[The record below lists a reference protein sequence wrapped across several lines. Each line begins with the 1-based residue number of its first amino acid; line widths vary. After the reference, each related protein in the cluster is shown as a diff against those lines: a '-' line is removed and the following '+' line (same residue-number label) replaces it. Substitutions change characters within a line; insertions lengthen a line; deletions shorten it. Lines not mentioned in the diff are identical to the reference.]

1 MQSLHLAYDKI
12 NETFPPIAGVANGA
26 LVLRDKLFVNTD
38 FEDLETVFRPKVT
51 GTLNLHELFSEN
63 TLDWFI
69 AFSSIVATS
78 GNTGQ
83 SAYSAANCFMKALI
97 NQRRKHGLVGSTID
111 ISRVHGVGYVERET
125 KASGQLTEKDISKI
139 YRVSMPMS
147 EADLH
152 QLFAEA
158 VLAGKPDSGRDSEL
172 ITGIRTLLS
181 TETTDIFW
189 AANLKFSHF
198 IHEAENSSTENNG
211 KASWVPVKTQLQDA
225 KSVDDVVDIMKGVFK
240 LYRIPD
246 PL

>member
-1 MQSLHLAYDKI
+1 MKSLRQVYDKI
-12 NETFPPIAGVANGA
+12 GETFPPIAGVANGA
-26 LVLRDKLFVNTD
+26 LVLRDKLFVNTS

-51 GTLNLHELFSEN
+51 GTLNLHELFSED

-78 GNTGQ
+78 GNSGQ
-83 SAYSAANCFMKALI
+83 SAYSAANCFMKAFI
-97 NQRRKHGLVGSTID
+97 NQRRKRGLVGSIMD

-125 KASGQLTEKDISKI
+125 KATGSLTEKDISKI

-158 VLAGKPDSGRDSEL
+158 VLASKLGSGRDPEL
-172 ITGIRTLLS
+172 ITGIRTLLT
-181 TETTDIFW
+181 TETSDIFW

-198 IHEAENSSTENNG
+198 VHEAESADTDVGG
-211 KASWVPVKTQLQDA
+211 KAVRVAVKIQLQEA
-225 KSVDDVVDIMKGVFK
+225 KSVDDVVGIIKGMSK
-240 LYRIPD
+240 LLHVY
-246 PL
+246 LA